1 MTEKLDAVVPK
12 LVPLIRML
20 SSTAEREVLNAVRAL
35 LRLLASVGLD
45 IHALAERV
53 EHGGDEP
60 LSAAEMQRIY
70 DKGFEDGFAK
80 GAEHGRRSAV
90 IAAQPIGVFATRVD
104 SGVNGYS
111 WQQIAAALRR
121 QQASCSTARTSI
133 SSRASPSNLPTAA
146 VPRRRKRSGCAI
158 CSCASLA
165 GGSNEREWQRLRTSC
180 TYACHRYSMPHCITR

>member
-1 MTEKLDAVVPK
+1 MAEKLDAVVPR

-35 LRLLASVGLD
+35 LRLLANAVLD

-53 EHGGDEP
+53 EHGGNEP

-90 IAAQPIGVFATRVD
+90 IAAQPVGVFATPFD
-104 SGVNGYS
+104 SGINGYS
-111 WQQIAAALRR
+111 WQKIA
-121 QQASCSTARTSI
+121 QH
-133 SSRASPSNLPTAA
+133 
-146 VPRRRKRSGCAI
+146 CAI
-158 CSCASLA
+158 NSSLFHGKDLDFVESIA
-165 GGSNEREWQRLRTSC
+165 EQLTYRGSPTPAQAKWLRDLFMRKFGGRIE
-180 TYACHRYSMPHCITR
+180 

>member
-1 MTEKLDAVVPK
+1 MAEKLDAVVPK

-35 LRLLASVGLD
+35 LRLLASAGLD

-53 EHGGDEP
+53 EHGGNEP

-104 SGVNGYS
+104 GGINGYS
-111 WQQIAAALRR
+111 WQQIAQHCAANKFT
-121 QQASCSTARTSI
+121 CSTARTSI
-133 SSRASPSNLPTAA
+133 SSRASPSNLRYRSSPTPAQA
-146 VPRRRKRSGCAI
+146 KWLRDLFMRKF
-158 CSCASLA
+158 
-165 GGSNEREWQRLRTSC
+165 GGRIE
-180 TYACHRYSMPHCITR
+180 

>member
-35 LRLLASVGLD
+35 LRLLANAGLD

-90 IAAQPIGVFATRVD
+90 IAAQPVGVFATSVD

-111 WQQIAAALRR
+111 WQKIAAALRR
-121 QQASCSTARTSI
+121 QQA
-133 SSRASPSNLPTAA
+133 P
-146 VPRRRKRSGCAI
+146 VPRQGPRFRREHRRANSPYRSSPTPAQ
-158 CSCASLA
+158 AKWLRDLFMRKF
-165 GGSNEREWQRLRTSC
+165 GGRIE
-180 TYACHRYSMPHCITR
+180 